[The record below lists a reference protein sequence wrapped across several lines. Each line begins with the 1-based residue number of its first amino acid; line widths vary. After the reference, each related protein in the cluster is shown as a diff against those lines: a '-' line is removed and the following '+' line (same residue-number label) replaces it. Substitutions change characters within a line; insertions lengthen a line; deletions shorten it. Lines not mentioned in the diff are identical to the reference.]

1 MPGGLRPPWVEVLM
15 MQTATQT
22 GSDEGRFSVAFP
34 RKHWYPAARS
44 SDLGTKPL
52 AIELMDTPIV
62 LFRDGRGAAQAL
74 VDRCP
79 HRNVPLSLGQVSHG
93 ELQCGY
99 HGWRFDGTGTC
110 TAVPGLGAD
119 PASPNRSVI
128 SHAVAENDGFIWIW
142 GEPNA
147 EAASRPFALPRFEPD
162 GRATRIGRTVFVR
175 DIDSTMHA
183 AIENALDVPHT
194 AFLHGGIFRGSAEP
208 REITAVRRE
217 LPDGVEV
224 QYLGEPIGF
233 GPLTLSAKQTSKTF
247 DHWDRFHL
255 PGIAQIEYGIDG
267 WLRIVNT
274 IVHLPMSA
282 FRTRAWFVLDYA
294 TPLPARVVGP
304 VIQARGKAVLEQDV
318 DMLASQTERTRRFGG
333 ERYTSTELDLLGNAI
348 WRLLR
353 QAERA
358 ERTDLDGAD
367 VQSDGHPTAAEPVE
381 TTVTLRI

>member
-1 MPGGLRPPWVEVLM
+1 MPGGLRPRWVEVLT
-15 MQTATQT
+15 MQTATET
-22 GSDEGRFSVAFP
+22 NSDGGRFSVAFP
-34 RKHWYPAARS
+34 RKHWYPATRS
-44 SDLGTKPL
+44 SELGTKPL
-52 AIELMDTPIV
+52 AVELMDTPIV
-62 LFRDGRGAAQAL
+62 LFRDDRGTAHAL

-79 HRNVPLSLGQVSHG
+79 HRNVPLSLGQVRG
-93 ELQCGY
+93 GDLQCGY
-99 HGWRFDGTGTC
+99 HGWRFDGSGTC
-110 TAVPGLGAD
+110 TAVPGLDAD

-128 SHAVAENDGFIWIW
+128 SHAVSESDGFVWIW

-147 EAASRPFALPRFEPD
+147 EPASRPFALPRFEPK

-194 AFLHGGIFRGSAEP
+194 AFLHGGIFRGSSEP

-233 GPLTLSAKQTSKTF
+233 GPVTLSTKQTDKTF

-255 PGIAQIEYGIDG
+255 PGIAQIEYAIDG

-282 FRTRAWFVLDYA
+282 FRTRAWFVLDFA

-304 VIQARGKAVLEQDV
+304 IIQARGKAVLEQDV
-318 DMLASQTERTRRFGG
+318 DMLAAQTERTRRLGG
-333 ERYTSTELDLLGNAI
+333 ERYTSTDLDLLGNAI

-358 ERTDLDGAD
+358 ERTEQDGGAGAD
-367 VQSDGHPTAAEPVE
+367 GQPGAAEPVE